1 LPSARKLVLLCH
13 RWLGTAFC
21 LLFCLW
27 FLSGFGMMYW
37 DYPEVGPAER
47 FEHAQL
53 LDPERVLVPPDQAY
67 AALGLE
73 RPPSQ
78 ARLSMFD
85 GRPAYRFR
93 LGRRSYLVYADDGRP
108 QPEFP
113 PELTRRVASDWTGQP
128 ASAGHFDGTVDDP
141 DQWTL
146 GGARAL
152 RPFDKYSW
160 ANGAQVYVSKV
171 TGEVAQ
177 YTTSTTRWG
186 AYLGPIPHW
195 LYFTHLRKNGSMWNR
210 LVVWLSGAGVIVSLL
225 GLIGGVWLYSPSQRY
240 RSGGAPSSIPYSG
253 QKRWHMLFGLV
264 FGLTAS
270 TWVFSGLLS
279 MEPFDVLTQGPET
292 GPSGLLRGTPAL
304 GSFGKRPP
312 REALRQI
319 GSLKIKELEFS
330 EFDGQSVYLATEAPD
345 RSLVIPVEGDP
356 TPEFDRTRLLD
367 MVASAADPYQ
377 IAEVRTVEKYEAYYI
392 ARHGELPLP
401 ALFVRLDDPER
412 STFYIDPKTARVVAS
427 YTTASRWNRWLYH
440 GLHSWN
446 LPWLYRYRPAWEL
459 LVIPLLA
466 GGSALSITG
475 VVIGWRLLRRTLAAW
490 LHPA

>member
-1 LPSARKLVLLCH
+1 LPTLRKLVLFCH
-13 RWLGTAFC
+13 RWLGTGFC

-37 DYPEVGPAER
+37 DYPDVGSADR
-47 FEHAQL
+47 LEHAQRI
-53 LDPERVLVPPDQAY
+53 DPGRVVVRPDQAY
-67 AALGLE
+67 AALDLD

-78 ARLSMFD
+78 ARLSMFN

-108 QPEFP
+108 QAEFP
-113 PELTRRVASDWTGQP
+113 RELTRRIASNWTGQL
-128 ASAGHFDGTVDDP
+128 AAAAHFEGVVEEP

-152 RPFDKYSW
+152 RPFDEYSW
-160 ANGAQVYVSKV
+160 PNGDQVYVSQV

-177 YTTSTTRWG
+177 STTTASRLG

-195 LYFTHLRKNGSMWNR
+195 LYFTPLRKNGPLWTR
-210 LVVWLSGAGVIVSLL
+210 FVVWLSGAGVVVSLL
-225 GLIGGVWLYSPSQRY
+225 GLVGGFWIY
-240 RSGGAPSSIPYSG
+240 APSKRIPYSG

-279 MEPFDVLTQGPET
+279 MEPFDTLTQGPET
-292 GPSGLLRGTPAL
+292 GPSGLLRGAPAL
-304 GSFGKRPP
+304 GSFGKKLP
-312 REALRQI
+312 RTALGQS
-319 GSLKIKELEFS
+319 GSLRIKELELT
-330 EFDGQSVYLATEAPD
+330 EFDGTPVYLATEAPGQ
-345 RSLVIPVEGDP
+345 SLVIPVDGDP
-356 TPEFDRTRLLD
+356 APEFERTRLVD
-367 MVASAADPYQ
+367 IAASAADPYH
-377 IAEVRTVEKYEAYYI
+377 IAEARTVESYEAYYI

-401 ALFVRLDDPER
+401 ALFIRLDDPQR

-446 LPWLYRYRPAWEL
+446 LPWLYRYRPAWDI
-459 LVIPLLA
+459 LVMLFLA

-475 VVIGWRLLRRTLAAW
+475 VVIGWRFLRRTLRPT
-490 LHPA
+490 LTIPR